1 LSVRPLSPDEKSQAG
16 VSGGLLVQDAE
27 GKAAEA
33 GIQPGDVV
41 LSVDGTPIESA
52 AQLRKLVD
60 AHSKEVALLILRGQ
74 SRIFVPIE
82 LG

>member
-1 LSVRPLSPDEKSQAG
+1 VRPLSPQEKSQVG
-16 VSGGLLVQDAE
+16 VSDGLLVEDAA

-33 GIQPGDVV
+33 GIQAGDVV
-41 LSVDGTPIESA
+41 LSVDGTPIDSA

-60 AHSKEVALLILRGQ
+60 AHSKEVALLILRGD
-74 SRIFVPIE
+74 SRIFVPID